1 LREIRPK
8 DFYWFAVVENDY
20 PDLSESHRTL
30 LILVMLLEANEED
43 LMKIPARCLQPIIWW
58 MSKNLL
64 EERIMKLD
72 SWLST
77 AFHLQ
82 KERWDSSIEWLEQ
95 QPMPKILLMINIQSK
110 FAEEQ
115 SRKMKQSGKKK

>member
-1 LREIRPK
+1 
-8 DFYWFAVVENDY
+8 
-20 PDLSESHRTL
+20 
-30 LILVMLLEANEED
+30 
-43 LMKIPARCLQPIIWW
+43 MKIPARCLQPIIWW

>member
-1 LREIRPK
+1 
-8 DFYWFAVVENDY
+8 
-20 PDLSESHRTL
+20 
-30 LILVMLLEANEED
+30 
-43 LMKIPARCLQPIIWW
+43 MKIPSRCLQPIIWW

-72 SWLST
+72 AWLST